1 MQQAKGYLIF
11 HLNLAFS
18 SIEEEKRPEVIQQCY
33 EPLLDLIEK
42 TGIPIGIEL
51 TGWTLQQI
59 EQIDPKWIKRF
70 KTLLNN
76 GSCELIGSGYCQ
88 IIGPLVP
95 HSVNVWNQKL
105 GLLEYQRILGIK
117 PTIALVNEMAYSCG
131 LVELYALFGYQG
143 LIMDRDNVRLALELD
158 HLPLSAVPTHA
169 KGMNDSV
176 LPVLWADSI
185 LFQKMQHYAHG
196 DNGLDQY
203 LSYLNKRLN
212 DGDTLLPIYCNDA
225 EVFDYR
231 PGRFKEERATHPD
244 GEWSRIENLLNV
256 VSRTTGLEWISPSTA
271 LQINHQCIERIESRL
286 TSGLYP
292 IPVKKQKKY
301 NIARWAVTGR
311 NDLWLNSL
319 CHRIAKSLQT
329 NANENPSDWREL
341 CELWSSDF
349 RTHITHKR
357 WHNLQKQLKSCLIKH
372 NLKTDWEE
380 VVKPS
385 CSFDR
390 LETVIGKYGAATIS
404 LENEGIFLRIVTAKI
419 EVVLNLRRGLTIHRL
434 SFISHDLKPCI
445 GTIAHGYFS
454 SIELGAD
461 FYSGGVIIELPNERT
476 RITDLEQIEPVFS
489 LINNESLEIHATI
502 PTFMGDIKKNVRIS
516 LNEEQISLQ
525 YAFPNWKRPIGSLR
539 LGIMTLL
546 PEFFNGFSLSCVNGG
561 KSKDIFNFDSK
572 MSINQGRASSTI
584 VSSTTG
590 LGATEGNIQISN
602 KQNNIQLNWN
612 PGQCAVM
619 PMIQHEKGLSRI
631 YFSMLETDE
640 TSKESSSMG
649 SFALNIAGSK
659 KQKM

>member
-1 MQQAKGYLIF
+1 MQAKGYLIF

-434 SFISHDLKPCI
+434 SFISHGLKPCV
-445 GTIAHGYFS
+445 GTIPHGYFT
-454 SIELGAD
+454 SIDLGAD

-619 PMIQHEKGLSRI
+619 PMIQHEKGLTRI

>member
-169 KGMNDSV
+169 KGMNDTV

-489 LINNESLEIHATI
+489 LSNHKSLEIHNHSY
-502 PTFMGDIKKNVRIS
+502 FYGGYRKKCSYFIK
-516 LNEEQISLQ
+516 
-525 YAFPNWKRPIGSLR
+525 
-539 LGIMTLL
+539 
-546 PEFFNGFSLSCVNGG
+546 
-561 KSKDIFNFDSK
+561 
-572 MSINQGRASSTI
+572 
-584 VSSTTG
+584 
-590 LGATEGNIQISN
+590 
-602 KQNNIQLNWN
+602 
-612 PGQCAVM
+612 
-619 PMIQHEKGLSRI
+619 
-631 YFSMLETDE
+631 
-640 TSKESSSMG
+640 
-649 SFALNIAGSK
+649 
-659 KQKM
+659 

>member
-1 MQQAKGYLIF
+1 MQAKGYLIF

>member
-1 MQQAKGYLIF
+1 MQAKGYLIF

-18 SIEEEKRPEVIQQCY
+18 SIEAEKRADVIQQCY

-42 TGIPIGIEL
+42 TGIPMGIEL
-51 TGWTLQQI
+51 TGWTLKQI

-70 KTLLNN
+70 KNLLNN
-76 GSCELIGSGYCQ
+76 GCCELIGSGYCQ

-95 HSVNVWNQKL
+95 YTVNVWNQKL
-105 GLLEYQRILGIK
+105 GLLEYQRILGLR
-117 PTIALVNEMAYSCG
+117 PNIALVNEMAYSCG
-131 LVELYALFGYQG
+131 LVELYAQLGYQG
-143 LIMDRDNVRLALELD
+143 FIMDRDNVRLALGID

-169 KGMNDSV
+169 KGGSGSV

-212 DGDTLLPIYCNDA
+212 NGDTLLPIYCNDA

-231 PGRFKEERATHPD
+231 PGRFKEERSTHPD
-244 GEWSRIENLLNV
+244 GEWNRIENLLNV

-271 LQINHQCIERIESRL
+271 LQINNQCIDRIESRL
-286 TSGLYP
+286 TSGLCP
-292 IPVKKQKKY
+292 VPVKKQKKY

-329 NANENPSDWREL
+329 SGNEKPSDWREL
-341 CELWSSDF
+341 CELWASDF
-349 RTHITHKR
+349 RTHITNKR
-357 WHNLQKQLKSCLIKH
+357 WNNVQKQLKSCLIKH
-372 NLKTDWEE
+372 DLKTYWGDEFKS
-380 VVKPS
+380 VHS
-385 CSFDR
+385 LDH
-390 LETVIGKYGAATIS
+390 LETVLGQYGAATIS
-404 LENEGIFLRIVTAKI
+404 LENEGIFLKIVTPKVQVI
-419 EVVLNLRRGLTIHRL
+419 LNLRRGLTIHRL

-445 GTIAHGYFS
+445 GTIPHGYFS
-454 SIELGAD
+454 SIQLGAD

-476 RITDLEQIEPVFS
+476 RITDLEQIVPIFS
-489 LINNESLEIHATI
+489 LLDNDSLEIHATI
-502 PTFMGDIKKNVRIS
+502 PTFMGDIIKTVCIS
-516 LNEEQISLQ
+516 LNEERVTLR

-546 PEFFNGFSLSCVNGG
+546 PDFFNHSFSLSCANGG
-561 KSKDIFNFDSK
+561 KRKESFNFDSK
-572 MSINQGRASSTI
+572 MSINHVKASSTI

-590 LGATEGNIQISN
+590 LGATEGNIQISD
-602 KQNNIQLNWN
+602 KQNNVQLSWD
-612 PGQCAVM
+612 PTECAVM

-649 SFALNIAGSK
+649 SFELHISGSK